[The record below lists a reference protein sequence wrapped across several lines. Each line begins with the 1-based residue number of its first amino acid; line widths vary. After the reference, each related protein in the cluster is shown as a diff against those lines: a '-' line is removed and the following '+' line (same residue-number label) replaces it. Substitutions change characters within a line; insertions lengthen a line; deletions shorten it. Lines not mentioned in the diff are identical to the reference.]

1 MLQKE
6 LQNCSDYL
14 YILQQ
19 LFAGP
24 VRLWMYWRFKMQINP
39 QSSWWQRNSDT
50 YRHLGPRP
58 IRPGS
63 PSPRHTA
70 NPLRYTSPD
79 PCKQTAWG
87 CRFLELQNRR
97 GKTKN
102 EWVSQQCIQL
112 LASQTYYLLKKKHKC
127 DACVSMINRNQTAH
141 KNVCGLARVWQCT
154 RTPSTVSLSLVAD
167 VCFKTK

>member
-6 LQNCSDYL
+6 MQNCSDYL
-14 YILQQ
+14 YILHQ
-19 LFAGP
+19 LFVGC
-24 VRLWMYWRFKMQINP
+24 VRLWMYSRFKMQINP
-39 QSSWWQRNSDT
+39 QSSWWQRISDT

-58 IRPGS
+58 IRLGS

-87 CRFLELQNRR
+87 CRFLELQKRR

-102 EWVSQQCIQL
+102 EWLSQQCIQL
-112 LASQTYYLLKKKHKC
+112 LASQTYVC
-127 DACVSMINRNQTAH
+127 PWNRTEIKQPIRMFVVRPGFGSVRGRHA
-141 KNVCGLARVWQCT
+141 
-154 RTPSTVSLSLVAD
+154 LSVYR
-167 VCFKTK
+167 